1 MSLYETDDQEST
13 TDLDSHADTC
23 VVGKNALIT
32 LDFETPVRVTGYD
45 KLKAKSY
52 RTVSAALAYDD
63 PKMGEVHILEVHQV
77 IEIPHLH
84 HNLLCPMQLRVND
97 VEVNER
103 PKFLTRYL
111 TDNSHVIIV
120 PSEGCEV
127 RLTIPLSLKGV
138 TSYFPTRKPTRE
150 EYERAST
157 RFELTSEAPEWN
169 PHTNLFSDQ
178 EEALVDDSGMLLD
191 YAQPERERTLLP
203 IMTYKQ
209 EISEEITPVEYDLA
223 SALEAHVSFSNVMQ
237 VSKRNYE
244 EHEAYYEK
252 GTPGR
257 GSIICEINS
266 ETKPR
271 LDAQLLARKWGIGMR
286 QKGRSVPQL
295 REAYGRCWTQRFL
308 VDTQQMTDS

>member
-1 MSLYETDDQEST
+1 M
-13 TDLDSHADTC
+13 
-23 VVGKNALIT
+23 
-32 LDFETPVRVTGYD
+32 
-45 KLKAKSY
+45 
-52 RTVSAALAYDD
+52 
-63 PKMGEVHILEVHQV
+63 HILEVHQA

-103 PKFLTRYL
+103 PKFLTRYP
-111 TDNSHVIIV
+111 TDSSHAIIV

-191 YAQPERERTLLP
+191 YTQPERERTLLP

-209 EISEEITPVEYDLA
+209 EISEEIAPAEYDLA

-237 VSKRNYE
+237 VSKWNYE
-244 EHEAYYEK
+244 EQEAYYEK

-271 LDAQLLARKWGIGMR
+271 LDGVTPWDVQNAFPW
-286 QKGRSVPQL
+286 
-295 REAYGRCWTQRFL
+295 
-308 VDTQQMTDS
+308 

>member
-23 VVGKNALIT
+23 VVGKNALII

-52 RTVSAALAYDD
+52 RTISAALAYDD
-63 PKMGEVHILEVHQV
+63 PKMGEVHILEVQQA

-103 PKFLTRYL
+103 PKFLTRYP
-111 TDNSHVIIV
+111 TSHVIIV
-120 PSEGCEV
+120 PSEGCDV

-150 EYERAST
+150 EYKRAST
-157 RFELTSEAPEWN
+157 RFELTSEVPEWN

-191 YAQPERERTLLP
+191 YAQPERERT
-203 IMTYKQ
+203 
-209 EISEEITPVEYDLA
+209 
-223 SALEAHVSFSNVMQ
+223 
-237 VSKRNYE
+237 
-244 EHEAYYEK
+244 
-252 GTPGR
+252 
-257 GSIICEINS
+257 
-266 ETKPR
+266 
-271 LDAQLLARKWGIGMR
+271 
-286 QKGRSVPQL
+286 
-295 REAYGRCWTQRFL
+295 
-308 VDTQQMTDS
+308 

>member
-13 TDLDSHADTC
+13 MDLDSHANTC
-23 VVGKNALIT
+23 VVRKNALIT
-32 LDFETPVRVTGYD
+32 LDFEMPVQVTGYD

-63 PKMGEVHILEVHQV
+63 PKTGEVHILEVHQA

-103 PKFLTRYL
+103 PKFLTRYP
-111 TDNSHVIIV
+111 TDSSHVIIV

-178 EEALVDDSGMLLD
+178 EEALVDDSGILLD
-191 YAQPERERTLLP
+191 YAQPERERTLLL

-209 EISEEITPVEYDLA
+209 EI
-223 SALEAHVSFSNVMQ
+223 F
-237 VSKRNYE
+237 K
-244 EHEAYYEK
+244 K
-252 GTPGR
+252 
-257 GSIICEINS
+257 
-266 ETKPR
+266 
-271 LDAQLLARKWGIGMR
+271 
-286 QKGRSVPQL
+286 
-295 REAYGRCWTQRFL
+295 
-308 VDTQQMTDS
+308 

>member
-1 MSLYETDDQEST
+1 
-13 TDLDSHADTC
+13 
-23 VVGKNALIT
+23 
-32 LDFETPVRVTGYD
+32 
-45 KLKAKSY
+45 
-52 RTVSAALAYDD
+52 
-63 PKMGEVHILEVHQV
+63 
-77 IEIPHLH
+77 
-84 HNLLCPMQLRVND
+84 MQLRVND

-103 PKFLTRYL
+103 PKFLTRYP
-111 TDNSHVIIV
+111 TDSSHAIIV

-209 EISEEITPVEYDLA
+209 EISEEITPAEYDLA
-223 SALEAHVSFSNVMQ
+223 SALKAHVSFSNVMQ
-237 VSKRNYE
+237 VSKQNYE

-257 GSIICEINS
+257 GSIIC
-266 ETKPR
+266 
-271 LDAQLLARKWGIGMR
+271 
-286 QKGRSVPQL
+286 V
-295 REAYGRCWTQRFL
+295 
-308 VDTQQMTDS
+308 